1 LLAAVIHGPK
11 DVRLEEI
18 KKPQP
23 EDEEVLIRVNA
34 AGICGSDIHIWKGNL
49 EVHYPLVPGHECCGH
64 VVQVSERDTTLKEGD
79 RVVIQPNFG
88 CTSCYLCRMG
98 KDNLCPSKVRLGVD
112 IDGCFA
118 EYVKAPARYVWP
130 IPDEISDQQGAMVE
144 PLAVAVRAVRKMGN
158 PLGKRVLLLGGG
170 PIGLL
175 TLQLAKQT
183 GAAVI
188 LADLVEERLALGR
201 KLGAREVLDVNK
213 CDLAKRVMWLTKGEG
228 IDVVIEA
235 AGATQ
240 TIELAIEVV
249 RPGGMIVLVGLPHGT
264 VRIPPTR
271 IVRKEIEIQGS
282 IIYSYDDFRQS
293 IWLIREGMIDVDSLI
308 THKFPLKEIGKA
320 FDVLTTA
327 RKGIKVI
334 VKP

>member
-1 LLAAVIHGPK
+1 MLAAVIHGPK
-11 DVRLEEI
+11 NIRLEEI
-18 KKPQP
+18 KKPQL

-34 AGICGSDIHIWKGNL
+34 AGICGSDIHIWEGDL

-64 VVQVSERDTTLKEGD
+64 VVQVGERDMTLKEGD
-79 RVVIQPNFG
+79 RAVVQPNFG

-175 TLQLAKQT
+175 TLQLAKQA

-201 KLGAREVLDVNK
+201 KLGACEVLDVNK
-213 CDLAKRVMWLTKGEG
+213 YDLTKRVMWLTKGEG

-235 AGATQ
+235 AGAIQ
-240 TIELAIEVV
+240 TVELAVEVV
-249 RPGGMIVLVGLPHGT
+249 RPGGVIVLVGLPHGT
-264 VRIPPTR
+264 VSIPPTR
-271 IVRKEIEIQGS
+271 IVRKEIEIRGS

-293 IWLIREGMIDVDSLI
+293 VRLISEGMIDVDSLI
-308 THKFPLKEIGKA
+308 THKFPLKDIGKA
-320 FDVLTTA
+320 FDVLTTE
-327 RKGIKVI
+327 RKGIKII

>member
-1 LLAAVIHGPK
+1 MLAAVIHGPK

-23 EDEEVLIRVNA
+23 EDEEVLIRINA

-64 VVQVSERDTTLKEGD
+64 VVQVSERDTTLKGGD
-79 RVVIQPNFG
+79 RVVVQPNFG

-175 TLQLAKQT
+175 TLQLAKQA

-188 LADLVEERLALGR
+188 LADLVEERLAFGKEAGR
-201 KLGAREVLDVNK
+201 L
-213 CDLAKRVMWLTKGEG
+213 
-228 IDVVIEA
+228 
-235 AGATQ
+235 
-240 TIELAIEVV
+240 
-249 RPGGMIVLVGLPHGT
+249 
-264 VRIPPTR
+264 
-271 IVRKEIEIQGS
+271 
-282 IIYSYDDFRQS
+282 
-293 IWLIREGMIDVDSLI
+293 
-308 THKFPLKEIGKA
+308 
-320 FDVLTTA
+320 
-327 RKGIKVI
+327 
-334 VKP
+334 